1 MDITSLALNT
11 NILFDIGIILI
22 VSTFF
27 AYILKIMKQPLI
39 PAYIIAGLLIGP
51 HFLKLITNVSE
62 IEILAELGIAFLL
75 FMVGLEIDLKKLKD
89 VGFISFIGGSIEIL
103 ILFSIGFFVASV
115 FGFIPLEAVYI
126 GLILAFSSTMV
137 VVKLLSDKRELGTLH
152 GRIILGMLL
161 LQDIVAILALSILSN
176 ENMSVMIILY
186 SLVKGF
192 GLFILA
198 LLISK
203 FILPGLFNFS
213 AKSQE
218 LLFLSAV
225 TVVFFFALFAYSIGF
240 SIVIGA
246 FIAGLSLASLP
257 YNFDIAGQIRPL
269 RDFFAALFFVT
280 LGMQLTFV
288 GFSKILIPLIVL
300 ILIIL
305 IFKPMIIMFFTS
317 LFGYKK
323 RTSFFTGLNMAQISE
338 FSLILIAQGLLLGH
352 VSQNL
357 FSLTV
362 VTAIITMVT
371 TSYFM
376 QHGNKIY
383 FSLDKK
389 LRFLDYLPTHREK
402 LEYLS
407 KDKTRDVILFGAHRM
422 GSIFLNHFK
431 YLKKNIFVIDYDPE
445 IIKQLIKEKIDC
457 MYGDL
462 LNEEVL
468 SKINFKNVKVII
480 STIPDLED
488 SMFLLDYV
496 KNLNKNVVIITTAN
510 YMDDALDMY
519 KNKADYVI
527 IPKIISGE
535 SISRLLKDI
544 IKSKKSVKK
553 IRDIHIHHLLGTKIY
568 GENHLNSS

>member
-1 MDITSLALNT
+1 MDISSLALNT

-22 VSTFF
+22 ISTFF
-27 AYILKIMKQPLI
+27 AYILKIIKQPLI
-39 PAYIIAGLLIGP
+39 PAYVLAGILIGP
-51 HFLKLITNVSE
+51 YFLRLITNVSE
-62 IEILAELGIAFLL
+62 ITILAELGIAFLL

-89 VGFISFIGGSIEIL
+89 VGFISLIGGSVEVI
-103 ILFSIGFFVASV
+103 ILFSIGFFVAFI
-115 FGFIPLEAVYI
+115 FGFVPLEAVYL
-126 GLILAFSSTMV
+126 GLVLAFSSTMV

-161 LQDIVAILALSILSN
+161 FQDIIAILALSILSN
-176 ENMSVMIILY
+176 ENMGFFLIIS
-186 SLVKGF
+186 SLVKGV

-198 LLISK
+198 WLISK
-203 FILPGLFNFS
+203 FILPELFKFS

-269 RDFFAALFFVT
+269 RDFFATLFFVT
-280 LGMQLTFV
+280 LGIQLNFNELNNV
-288 GFSKILIPLIVL
+288 LIPLI
-300 ILIIL
+300 ILIIVIL
-305 IFKPMIIMFFTS
+305 LFKPLIIIFFTS

-323 RTSFFTGLNMAQISE
+323 RTSFFTGLNLAQISE
-338 FSLILIAQGLLLGH
+338 FSLILIAQGLILGH
-352 VSQNL
+352 VSQEL

-362 VTAIITMVT
+362 LAAVITMVT
-371 TSYFM
+371 TSYFI

-383 FSLDKK
+383 LWLDKK
-389 LRFLDYLPTHREK
+389 IRFLEYLPTHRER
-402 LEYLS
+402 LEYIS
-407 KDKTRDVILFGAHRM
+407 KDRKRDIVLFGCHRM
-422 GSIFLNHFK
+422 GSVFLKH
-431 YLKKNIFVIDYDPE
+431 LKSVVKNIFVVDYDPE
-445 IIKQLIKEKIDC
+445 IIKQLIREQIDC

-468 SKINFKNVKVII
+468 NKINFKNVKVII

-488 SMFLLDYV
+488 SIYLLDYA
-496 KNLNKNVVIITTAN
+496 KNINKDVVIITTAN
-510 YMDDALDMY
+510 YMDDALEMY

-527 IPKIISGE
+527 IPKIVSG
-535 SISRLLKDI
+535 DI
-544 IKSKKSVKK
+544 ISNVLKGIIKNKISIKK
-553 IRDIHIHHLLGTKIY
+553 IRDDHIHHLLDTKIY
-568 GENHLNSS
+568 GENNLNSS

>member
-1 MDITSLALNT
+1 MDISSLALNT

-27 AYILKIMKQPLI
+27 AYMLKIIKQPLI

-51 HFLKLITNVSE
+51 HFLKLITNMEE
-62 IEILAELGIAFLL
+62 IAILAELGIAFLL

-89 VGFISFIGGSIEIL
+89 VGFISFVGGSIEIL
-103 ILFSIGFFVASV
+103 ILFSIGFFIASV
-115 FGFIPLEAVYI
+115 FGFIPLEAVYL
-126 GLILAFSSTMV
+126 GFVLAFSSTVV
-137 VVKLLSDKRELGTLH
+137 VVKLLSDRKELGTLH
-152 GRIILGMLL
+152 GRIILGALL
-161 LQDIVAILALSILSN
+161 LQDIVAILALSVLSN
-176 ENMSVMIILY
+176 ESMGLVVIFS
-186 SLVKGF
+186 SLVKGL
-192 GLFILA
+192 GLFVLA
-198 LLISK
+198 WLISK
-203 FILPGLFNFS
+203 FILPGLFKFS

-225 TVVFFFALFAYSIGF
+225 TVCFFFALFAYSIGF

-269 RDFFAALFFVT
+269 RDFFATLFFVT
-280 LGMQLTFV
+280 LGMQLTF
-288 GFSKILIPLIVL
+288 GGLSNILIPLIVL
-300 ILIIL
+300 IIVIL
-305 IFKPMIIMFFTS
+305 IFKPIIIMFFTS

-352 VSQNL
+352 VSQEL

-362 VTAIITMVT
+362 VAAIITMVT
-371 TSYFM
+371 TSYFI

-383 FSLDKK
+383 FGLDKK
-389 LRFLDYLPTHREK
+389 LGFLESLPTHREK

-407 KDKTRDVILFGAHRM
+407 KDKPRDVVLFGCHRM

-431 YLKKNIFVIDYDPE
+431 DLKKNIFVVDYDPE
-445 IIKQLIKEKIDC
+445 IIKQLIKERIDC
-457 MYGDL
+457 MYGDI

-468 SKINFKNVKVII
+468 NKINFKNVKIII

-496 KNLNKNVVIITTAN
+496 KQINKEIIVITTAN

-544 IKSKKSVKK
+544 IRSKKSVKK
-553 IRDIHIHHLLGTKIY
+553 IKDSHVHHLLDTKIY

>member
-1 MDITSLALNT
+1 MDISSLALNT

-22 VSTFF
+22 ISTFF
-27 AYILKIMKQPLI
+27 AYILKIIKQPLI
-39 PAYIIAGLLIGP
+39 PAYVLAGILIGP
-51 HFLKLITNVSE
+51 YFLRLITNVSE
-62 IEILAELGIAFLL
+62 ITILAELGIAFLL

-89 VGFISFIGGSIEIL
+89 VGFISLIGGSVEVI
-103 ILFSIGFFVASV
+103 ILFSIGFFVAFI
-115 FGFIPLEAVYI
+115 FGFVPLEAVYL
-126 GLILAFSSTMV
+126 GLVLAFSSTMV

-161 LQDIVAILALSILSN
+161 FQDIIAILALSILSN
-176 ENMSVMIILY
+176 ENMGFFLIIS
-186 SLVKGF
+186 SLVKGV

-198 LLISK
+198 WLISK
-203 FILPGLFNFS
+203 FILPELFKFS

-269 RDFFAALFFVT
+269 RDFFATLFFVT
-280 LGMQLTFV
+280 LGIQLNFNELNNV
-288 GFSKILIPLIVL
+288 LIPLI
-300 ILIIL
+300 ILIIVIL
-305 IFKPMIIMFFTS
+305 LFKPLIIIFFTS

-323 RTSFFTGLNMAQISE
+323 RTSFFTGLNLAQISE
-338 FSLILIAQGLLLGH
+338 FSLILIAQGLILGH
-352 VSQNL
+352 VSQEL

-362 VTAIITMVT
+362 LAAVITMVT
-371 TSYFM
+371 TSYFI

-383 FSLDKK
+383 LWLDKK
-389 LRFLDYLPTHREK
+389 IRFLEYLPTHRER
-402 LEYLS
+402 LEYIS
-407 KDKTRDVILFGAHRM
+407 KDRKRDIVLFGCHRM
-422 GSIFLNHFK
+422 GSVFLKH
-431 YLKKNIFVIDYDPE
+431 LKSVVKNIFVVDYDPE
-445 IIKQLIKEKIDC
+445 IIKQLIMEQIDC

-468 SKINFKNVKVII
+468 NKINFKNVKVII

-488 SMFLLDYV
+488 SIYLLDYA
-496 KNLNKNVVIITTAN
+496 KNINKDVVIITTAN
-510 YMDDALDMY
+510 YMDDALEMY

-527 IPKIISGE
+527 IPKIVSG
-535 SISRLLKDI
+535 DI
-544 IKSKKSVKK
+544 ISNVLKGIIKNKISIKK
-553 IRDIHIHHLLGTKIY
+553 IRDDHIHHLLDTKIY
-568 GENHLNSS
+568 GENNLNSS